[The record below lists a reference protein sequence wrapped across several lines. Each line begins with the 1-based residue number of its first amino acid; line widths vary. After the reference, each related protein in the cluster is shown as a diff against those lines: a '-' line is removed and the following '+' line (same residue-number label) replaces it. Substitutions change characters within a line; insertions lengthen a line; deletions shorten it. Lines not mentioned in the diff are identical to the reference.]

1 MPWEKAF
8 DVDAA
13 LEKAGDT
20 FWSNGYKA
28 TSMRDLLDAM
38 GIQKGS
44 FYDTYGSKKEAY
56 LRALEQYIETRAV
69 APGARA
75 GQTPRQALELHLE
88 QVFKECIGPDGH
100 RGCMVVNC
108 ALELAHSDATVGK
121 VVRRALQDHENFILQ
136 YIVAAQQ
143 MGDVSSSVDAAA
155 TAKAIF
161 GIVIAMRVHARAGT
175 STATLRTLVEQAS
188 ALLDR

>member
-108 ALELAHSDATVGK
+108 ALELAHSDEEARIAVQK
-121 VVRRALQDHENFILQ
+121 AFKIHENFLLERIEAAQ
-136 YIVAAQQ
+136 EAGEVAAEI
-143 MGDVSSSVDAAA
+143 DAPA
-155 TAKAIF
+155 TAKAILAMVM
-161 GIVIAMRVHARAGT
+161 GMRVYSRAGA
-175 STATLRTLVEQAS
+175 SRATLRTLTDQAL
-188 ALLDR
+188 ALLVP